1 MEQKKRREN
10 VAAGLVGAFL
20 GSLIGVACTVIIG
33 QLGYVA
39 SISGLVMAVC
49 ALKGYEM
56 LGGTLSKKGAV
67 ISSVLILLMTF
78 FAHRL
83 TWAIAIASELE
94 WGVLE
99 SYRSISHLLE
109 RGMLES
115 TAYWGDLAMLYL
127 FTLLGAV
134 PTILGGLRNTGTP
147 ELPRP
152 PASPEAAAAPGEADF
167 YPAGK
172 NWLRPL
178 RFSAFFSLL
187 PGLAVGIAL
196 LVTAVSRDAPIPL
209 SLAALFA
216 ILSSFVTMLFALP
229 MTRVN
234 QAESFLFVRAAGH
247 LWQINLSA
255 LNAMDTYRFTEKAI
269 RIRALKWDALS
280 QTEQERAKASI
291 LRAISL
297 LTSGQVL
304 PGSSLSLVVL
314 PLTDFE
320 LIKEDQWSWQGQ
332 YSLQN
337 GRRKKIR
344 IAKAYP
350 NFAPVYGLE
359 PPQEPASCRWTCWR
373 PWGDR
378 EMAWGPCWTGPV
390 PAAQPLPAKRIPPDR
405 QVPPP

>member
-33 QLGYVA
+33 QMGYVA

-152 PASPEAAAAPGEADF
+152 PASPEAA
-167 YPAGK
+167 
-172 NWLRPL
+172 
-178 RFSAFFSLL
+178 S
-187 PGLAVGIAL
+187 
-196 LVTAVSRDAPIPL
+196 AVSSP
-209 SLAALFA
+209 
-216 ILSSFVTMLFALP
+216 
-229 MTRVN
+229 
-234 QAESFLFVRAAGH
+234 
-247 LWQINLSA
+247 
-255 LNAMDTYRFTEKAI
+255 
-269 RIRALKWDALS
+269 
-280 QTEQERAKASI
+280 
-291 LRAISL
+291 
-297 LTSGQVL
+297 
-304 PGSSLSLVVL
+304 
-314 PLTDFE
+314 
-320 LIKEDQWSWQGQ
+320 
-332 YSLQN
+332 
-337 GRRKKIR
+337 
-344 IAKAYP
+344 
-350 NFAPVYGLE
+350 
-359 PPQEPASCRWTCWR
+359 
-373 PWGDR
+373 
-378 EMAWGPCWTGPV
+378 
-390 PAAQPLPAKRIPPDR
+390 
-405 QVPPP
+405 